1 MTTFE
6 QLQDARRILEGVAHH
21 TPVTTSRTL
30 DDIVG
35 CQVFLKCENL
45 QRIGAFKFRGAYNSV
60 SHLDPQTRAR
70 GVVTHSSGNHGQA
83 ISKVGQLMG
92 IPTTIV
98 MPTTAPV
105 TKRAAAEGYGA
116 TIVEHDPK
124 VEKRE
129 EVSAR
134 LVEEHG
140 LKLIPPFNHD
150 HVIAGQGSAAAELH
164 EDVHDLDVLIVPC
177 GGGGLLSGSALA
189 TRNLRPGCQ
198 VIGIEPEL
206 GDDAT
211 RSFRTGT
218 IQRVENPQ
226 TIADGTRTESVGD
239 ITFAMI
245 QEYVD
250 DMQTVTEQSIIDAVK
265 YLFLRLKLVVEPS
278 GALGIAALMS
288 GAIKAEGKRVGVILS
303 GGNVDSATMTRIL
316 AEGRD

>member
-6 QLQDARRILEGVAHH
+6 QLLDARRTLDGVAHN
-21 TPVTTSRTL
+21 TAVATSRTL
-30 DDIVG
+30 NEHVG
-35 CQVFLKCENL
+35 ATVFLKCENL
-45 QRIGAFKFRGAYNSV
+45 QRIGAFKFRGAWNSV
-60 SHLDPQTRAR
+60 SHLDPSVRAR

-83 ISKVGQLMG
+83 IAKVGQLME

-98 MPTTAPV
+98 MPPSAPE

-116 TIVEHDPK
+116 TIVGFDPAAQ
-124 VEKRE
+124 KRE

-140 LKLIPPFNHD
+140 FELIPPFNHE
-150 HVIAGQGSAAAELH
+150 HVIAGQGCAAAELH
-164 EDVHDLDVLIVPC
+164 DEIADLDVLLVPC

-189 TRNLRPGCQ
+189 TKNMRKMCK

-218 IQRVENPQ
+218 IQTVENPQ

-245 QEYVD
+245 RHYVD
-250 DMQTVTEQSIIDAVK
+250 DMQTVSEQAIIDAVK

-278 GALGIAALMS
+278 GALGLAALMS
-288 GAIKAEGKRVGVILS
+288 GAVSAPGKRVGIILS
-303 GGNVDSATMTRIL
+303 GGNIDSATMTRVL
-316 AEGRD
+316 AEGQD

>member
-6 QLQDARRILEGVAHH
+6 QLLDARRILDGVAHN
-21 TPVTTSRTL
+21 TAVATSQTL
-30 DDIVG
+30 NASVG
-35 CQVFLKCENL
+35 AEVFLKCENL
-45 QRIGAFKFRGAYNSV
+45 QRIGAFKFRGAWNSV
-60 SHLDPQTRAR
+60 SHLDPAIRAR

-83 ISKVGQLMG
+83 IAKVGQLMN

-116 TIVEHDPK
+116 TIVEHDPATQ
-124 VEKRE
+124 KRE
-129 EVSAR
+129 EVSAS

-140 LKLIPPFNHD
+140 YQLIPPFNHE

-164 EDVHDLDVLIVPC
+164 DEIDDLDLLITPC

-189 TRNLRPGCQ
+189 TKNMRRKCK

-239 ITFAMI
+239 ITFPMI
-245 QEYVD
+245 RHYVD
-250 DMQTVTEQSIIDAVK
+250 DMQTVTEQAIIDAVK
-265 YLFLRLKLVVEPS
+265 FLFLRLKLVVEPS
-278 GALGIAALMS
+278 GALGVAALMS
-288 GAIKAEGKRVGVILS
+288 GVVSAPGKRIGVILS
-303 GGNVDSATMTRIL
+303 GGNIDSATMMRVL
-316 AEGRD
+316 NEGRN

>member
-6 QLQDARRILEGVAHH
+6 QLMDARRILDGVAHN
-21 TPVTTSRTL
+21 TPVVTSQTL
-30 DDIVG
+30 NDRVG
-35 CQVFLKCENL
+35 ADVFLKCENL
-45 QRIGAFKFRGAYNSV
+45 QRIGAFKFRGAWNSV
-60 SHLDPQTRAR
+60 SHLDPAVRAR

-83 ISKVGQLMG
+83 IAKVGQLMG

-116 TIVEHDPK
+116 TIVEHDPTK
-124 VEKRE
+124 QKRE

-140 LKLIPPFNHD
+140 YQLIPPFNHE
-150 HVIAGQGSAAAELH
+150 HVIAGQGCAA
-164 EDVHDLDVLIVPC
+164 

-189 TRNLRPGCQ
+189 TKNMRSECQ

-206 GDDAT
+206 GDDAV

-239 ITFAMI
+239 ITFPMI
-245 QEYVD
+245 RHYVD
-250 DMQTVTEQSIIDAVK
+250 DMQTVTEQAIIDAVK
-265 YLFLRLKLVVEPS
+265 FLFLRLKLVVEPS
-278 GALGIAALMS
+278 GALGVAALMS
-288 GAIKAEGKRVGVILS
+288 GAVSAPGKRVGIILS
-303 GGNVDSATMTRIL
+303 GGNIDSATMTRVL
-316 AEGRD
+316 QEGHDS